1 MKAESPG
8 IAISRVVRRAV
19 QAVFCIVLNCSCSSA
34 MPDDKRADTLRVAY
48 PSYSVRPEVFAGTC
62 PRVELADVG
71 PCILDGDFNGDGH
84 SDFAAILRREISD
97 EELAAFPDRHR
108 DKIKYVDLAVVC
120 NGAEDAQYA
129 CRAITEPVIGG
140 LPSVLEMAPW
150 ATVQD
155 DEDSLSLTGR
165 CEPLVASAPGIPL
178 LTLTEPNGLCRSF
191 VYESSEGIYERCTIC
206 GD

>member
-1 MKAESPG
+1 
-8 IAISRVVRRAV
+8 
-19 QAVFCIVLNCSCSSA
+19 
-34 MPDDKRADTLRVAY
+34 MPEDKRVNTLRVGY

-62 PRVELADVG
+62 PREEGPDVG

-97 EELAAFPDRHR
+97 EELAAFPERHR

-120 NGAEDAQYA
+120 NGGEEAQYA
-129 CRAITEPVIGG
+129 CGAITEPVIGG
-140 LPSVLEMAPW
+140 LPSVLEMALW
-150 ATVQD
+150 TAVQD
-155 DEDSLSLTGR
+155 DEDSLPLSGR
-165 CEPLVASAPGIPL
+165 CEALVAFAPGIPL
-178 LTLTEPNGLCRSF
+178 LTLTERNCLCRSF

>member
-1 MKAESPG
+1 
-8 IAISRVVRRAV
+8 
-19 QAVFCIVLNCSCSSA
+19 
-34 MPDDKRADTLRVAY
+34 MPEDKRVDTLRVAY

-71 PCILDGDFNGDGH
+71 PCILDDDFNGDGH
-84 SDFAAILRREISD
+84 TDFAAILRREISD
-97 EELAAFPDRHR
+97 EELAVFPERYR

-120 NGAEDAQYA
+120 NWGEEAQYA

-140 LPSVLEMAPW
+140 LPSVLEMALW
-150 ATVQD
+150 TAVQD
-155 DEDSLSLTGR
+155 DGGSLSGR
-165 CEPLVASAPGIPL
+165 CEALVASAPGIPL

-191 VYESSEGIYERCTIC
+191 VYESSDGIYERCTIC